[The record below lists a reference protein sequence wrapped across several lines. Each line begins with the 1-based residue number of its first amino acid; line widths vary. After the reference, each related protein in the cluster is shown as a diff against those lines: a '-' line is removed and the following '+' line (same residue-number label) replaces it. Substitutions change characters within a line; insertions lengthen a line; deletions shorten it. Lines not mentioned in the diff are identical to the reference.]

1 MVEWLLNQA
10 GDLNEFIALAT
21 FIAGGGLGV
30 VRMLMA
36 GRKRFEAMIAET
48 KQVKAQGVAL
58 QESISEIVAQLK
70 PNGGS
75 SMFDMVKSAHKMSVE
90 NAAVINHVKES
101 LDTMKAMQW
110 QFAET
115 LVDKPIWECDPSG
128 QCIRVNTTYAK
139 LAERTVS
146 ELLGSGWENFVHP
159 EDRARVYEEWSDAIT
174 RKRIFEGSFRVR
186 SRSGK
191 IFMVRATSSPV
202 VTEGGKVTS
211 FLGQYDEVTPLP

>member
-1 MVEWLLNQA
+1 MVEWLLKQA
-10 GDLNEFIALAT
+10 GDLNEFIALVT
-21 FIAGGGLGV
+21 LIAGGGLGV

-48 KQVKAQGVAL
+48 KQVKAQGAAL
-58 QESISEIVAQLK
+58 QASVNEIVAQLK

-75 SMFDMVKSAHKMSVE
+75 SMFDMVKSAHKMSAE
-90 NAAVINHVKES
+90 NATIISHVK
-101 LDTMKAMQW
+101 DTLNSMRAMQW

-115 LVDKPIWECDPSG
+115 LSDKPIWECDPSG

-139 LAERTVS
+139 LAERTVA

-159 EDRARVYEEWSDAIT
+159 EDRSRVYDEWGDAVA
-174 RKRIFEGSFRVR
+174 RKRIFEGNFRVR

-191 IFMVRATSSPV
+191 VFMVKATSAPV
-202 VTEGGKVTS
+202 MTENGKVTS
-211 FLGQYDEVTPLP
+211 FLGRYDEVTPLP